1 MADPVQ
7 RPRFYEGQV
16 LGADDLTAGLDYTRA
31 QAARHNRLVHRWGI
45 VSGLSL
51 TATPRSSAGASWI
64 EVSVSPGMAIDGTGR
79 EIIVPETELLDER
92 AFERRRV
99 AVGDPEA
106 WYPVVIAGA
115 DQGAVPPP
123 TTRKCS
129 PARASRTIEGWQ
141 LDFGAPGFEA
151 GLAEQAI
158 PPVDAGAGG
167 ATGSPRWWILLG
179 FVQWNATLRRFTAAA
194 NEFAGIGRTWLGVR
208 ADEVEA
214 RGGHLLLRTRAAQS
228 GPRSAAAIDEGKL
241 GAALQLG
248 TADERGH
255 VSPRMTLDSD
265 GTVESLAGKLSLRAG
280 AAGVAGVPV
289 AEVTGTAAGGT
300 FTFGLQQAGGALAK
314 LLTVDEQG
322 NLTIAGRFSG
332 DIATRSFQTV
342 KIASGIASDGMRLP
356 LPDGVTQEQVD
367 RGEVRLHVQVT
378 PRAVGSRPWDG
389 DPSILVWIGSTS
401 ELWVD
406 ADRRVHCRVHW
417 VGFPLNNTRVLS
429 NISGSCD
436 FLVTAVSM
444 PPP

>member
-1 MADPVQ
+1 
-7 RPRFYEGQV
+7 
-16 LGADDLTAGLDYTRA
+16 
-31 QAARHNRLVHRWGI
+31 
-45 VSGLSL
+45 
-51 TATPRSSAGASWI
+51 
-64 EVSVSPGMAIDGTGR
+64 
-79 EIIVPETELLDER
+79 
-92 AFERRRV
+92 
-99 AVGDPEA
+99 
-106 WYPVVIAGA
+106 
-115 DQGAVPPP
+115 
-123 TTRKCS
+123 
-129 PARASRTIEGWQ
+129 
-141 LDFGAPGFEA
+141 
-151 GLAEQAI
+151 
-158 PPVDAGAGG
+158 
-167 ATGSPRWWILLG
+167 
-179 FVQWNATLRRFTAAA
+179 
-194 NEFAGIGRTWLGVR
+194 
-208 ADEVEA
+208 
-214 RGGHLLLRTRAAQS
+214 
-228 GPRSAAAIDEGKL
+228 
-241 GAALQLG
+241 
-248 TADERGH
+248 
-255 VSPRMTLDSD
+255 MTLASD

-280 AAGVAGVPV
+280 AAGVPGVPV
-289 AEVTGTAAGGT
+289 AEVTDTAAGGT

-406 ADRRVHCRVHW
+406 TDRRVHCRVHW